1 MHVVCGFFVF
11 SSVNI
16 LACQLSSVCLL
27 VLISVLTLSSVSS
40 NQPPTVS
47 STVVSFLMREEVA

>member
-16 LACQLSSVCLL
+16 LAYQLSSICLL

-40 NQPPTVS
+40 NQAPTIS
-47 STVVSFLMREEVA
+47 STDVSFLMREVVA